1 MPISSYLAPSAIA
14 KPGVCTSST
23 RPASPYEG
31 QFIYETDTDKTFVWN
46 GSTWVQQF
54 TASVVDAKGD
64 LLVASADDT
73 LARLAVG
80 SNNQVLVADSSA
92 TNGVKWAAL
101 SGIGGAW
108 STWTPTVTQTGNVT
122 FTQTAQSYY
131 GQIQKVVFASIYLT
145 VTGTGTAGSHA
156 IVSLPVTARTSLVPV
171 GQGFIYDSSTAN
183 NYVVTAVA
191 DTTTSVYFF
200 YTNASGNAW
209 GVAPNVGL
217 ANNDQIRIQFM
228 YEAA

>member
-1 MPISSYLAPSAIA
+1 MSISSSATGLR
-14 KPGVCTSST
+14 PGVCTSST
-23 RPASPYEG
+23 RPTSPYTG
-31 QFIYETDTDKTFVWN
+31 QIIYETDTGYLRVWDGAN
-46 GSTWVQQF
+46 WDYLSKSQDGT
-54 TASVVDAKGD
+54 
-64 LLVASADDT
+64 
-73 LARLAVG
+73 
-80 SNNQVLVADSSA
+80 
-92 TNGVKWAAL
+92 TNL
-101 SGIGGAW
+101 PISDIGKAW

-145 VTGTGTAGSHA
+145 VTGTGTAGSHV
-156 IVSLPVTARTSLVPV
+156 IVSLPVTARTSFVPV
-171 GQGFIYDSSTAN
+171 GQGFIYDSSTAT
-183 NYVVTAVA
+183 NYVVTSVA
-191 DTTTSVYFF
+191 DTTTTAYFF